1 MADNKKTDQPAVPEK
16 HAERRR
22 KLLKGLAAGGG
33 AITTSK
39 LLPES
44 WGKPILDAITLP
56 AHAQATGLRVL
67 TASALANT
75 TAVSCATS
83 PDSAN
88 YDLGD
93 EDFGNI
99 LAELN
104 PAPNPGVLIDMTM
117 STPGDLTLY
126 GGPLNQ
132 QVTTDPTTGQASFT
146 STGFYAGDGG
156 DAGSDRPDQITFTFQ
171 AATGESCTIVV
182 NMTVPAG

>member
-1 MADNKKTDQPAVPEK
+1 MADDKKAQVPATPEK

-33 AITTSK
+33 AVTASK

-44 WGKPILDAITLP
+44 WGKPILDAIVLP
-56 AHAQATGLRVL
+56 AHAQATGFRLL

-88 YDLGD
+88 YDVGD
-93 EDFGNI
+93 EDFGTI
-99 LAELN
+99 VAELN

-117 STPGDLTLY
+117 STPGDMTVY
-126 GGPLNQ
+126 GGGLNQ
-132 QVTTDPTTGQASFT
+132 NVTTDPTTGQAAFT
-146 STGFYAGDGG
+146 AIGFYASDLG
-156 DAGSDRPDQITFTFQ
+156 DAGLDRPAQVSLTFQ

-182 NMTVPAG
+182 NMSIPG